1 MSVPSSTAKFR
12 EVAARLLGRLH
23 DAPGMVGFRKKSLD
37 FIARFSRHSPR
48 SLASRIL
55 LLQFF
60 WTLFIYILVIA
71 ALWFATNLVVENS
84 VHHQGEGWIAKL
96 DDLGTPIYATNNPA
110 QLKKVIDYLRDF
122 PEVAQAKYLDDTG
135 QEKYLDDKGKK
146 IPAEYTRKGVQISNF
161 SPLTDDDIQRLGRT
175 DVEQKVPLFK
185 KSGNSQMRISA
196 PIWIK
201 SIASDGMIDFKLGQK
216 SREKIETIGYIEL
229 ILDYSKV
236 TSDLNH
242 NIAYASIII
251 AVMMLVAA
259 LILRIMV
266 RWALKPLSE
275 LEQPL
280 TRLANGETDITV
292 KTSGDKEIA
301 RIGVALNTTIN
312 ALRERDEALRRMA
325 DHDGLT
331 GLVNRAYFV
340 ERLEQEVKKV
350 AQGGTNGALFFFDL
364 DRFKNINDTYGHA
377 AGDRLLIQVAKQ
389 LGPRIREHDIFA
401 RYGGDEFTLLAYNV
415 DPQKVHEIAEAFIAL
430 MREFTFYEAGD
441 TIKIY
446 FSIGVTLINSDSL
459 TTQEYLKEAD
469 TAVHQAK
476 TQGRNCFR
484 IFSRE
489 TESSAAET
497 GVGWH
502 ERLQEVLREKLV
514 ILHYQSMVGLQ
525 GQPENMHEVLLR
537 LPDMEQLG
545 TEQKVISPGAFMS
558 AAERFGLMQEFDC
571 QVIDK
576 AALTLS
582 GLGSTQTVFS
592 VNLSE
597 QFFAK
602 DDIPGFLEA
611 IVAARQIEPSRFIF
625 ELSQSYIVR
634 NIERLQAVM
643 AELSRRGYRF
653 AIDDFGADFGSFNYI
668 KKFPVHFLK
677 IDGSL
682 IEHIT
687 TDRIAKATVRAI
699 VEVAAELHMQTI
711 AKNVDDEAGVALLR
725 ELGVDYAQGN
735 YIAAP
740 APQLHGASHAA
751 QPKPVKK
758 SRKA

>member
-1 MSVPSSTAKFR
+1 MSVPSSAAKFR
-12 EVAARLLGRLH
+12 EVAASLLGRLH
-23 DAPGMVGFRKKSLD
+23 DAPGMVGFRKKLID

-146 IPAEYTRKGVQISNF
+146 IPAEYTRKGVQISDF

-275 LEQPL
+275 LEEPL

-301 RIGVALNTTIN
+301 RIGVALNTTIS

-340 ERLEQEVKKV
+340 ERLEQEAKKV
-350 AQGGTNGALFFFDL
+350 AHGGASSALFFFDL

-389 LGPRIREHDIFA
+389 IGLRIRENDIFA

-415 DPQKVHEIAEAFIAL
+415 DPKKVQDIAEAFIAL
-430 MREFTFYEAGD
+430 MREFTFYESDD

-446 FSIGVTLINSDSL
+446 FSIGVTLINSNSL
-459 TTQEYLKEAD
+459 TMQEYLKEAD

-476 TQGRNCFR
+476 KQGRNCFR

-502 ERLQEVLREKLV
+502 ERLQEVLREKQV
-514 ILHYQSMVGLQ
+514 ILHYQSMVGLK
-525 GQPENMHEVLLR
+525 GQLKSMHEVLLR
-537 LPDMEQLG
+537 LPDA
-545 TEQKVISPGAFMS
+545 EQKVISPGAFMS

-571 QVIDK
+571 QVIAK
-576 AALTLS
+576 AGLALS
-582 GLGSTQTVFS
+582 ELGNPQAAFS

-602 DDIPGFLEA
+602 EDIPGFLEA
-611 IVAARQIEPSRFIF
+611 IVTAHHLEPSQLIF
-625 ELSQSYIVR
+625 ELSQSYIMR
-634 NIERLQAVM
+634 NIEKLQAVM
-643 AELSRRGYRF
+643 AALSQRGYRF

-677 IDGSL
+677 IDASL

-740 APQLHGASHAA
+740 APQPHAISLAA
-751 QPKPVKK
+751 QPKAVKK
-758 SRKA
+758 SRKV